1 MKIDYKRPF
10 AQFVKKVSKPLQLV
24 IEDKVLEVCKR
35 PDLGERKTGDLREIW
50 VYKFRFNKQEYLMA
64 YRLGKCNKGID
75 LIWISFYQ
83 IGSHENFYS
92 GLKRF
97 LQQEPVLEIAKGGEK

>member
-1 MKIDYKRPF
+1 
-10 AQFVKKVSKPLQLV
+10 
-24 IEDKVLEVCKR
+24 
-35 PDLGERKTGDLREIW
+35 
-50 VYKFRFNKQEYLMA
+50 MA

-97 LQQEPVLEIAKGGEK
+97 LQQEPVLEKAKGGEK